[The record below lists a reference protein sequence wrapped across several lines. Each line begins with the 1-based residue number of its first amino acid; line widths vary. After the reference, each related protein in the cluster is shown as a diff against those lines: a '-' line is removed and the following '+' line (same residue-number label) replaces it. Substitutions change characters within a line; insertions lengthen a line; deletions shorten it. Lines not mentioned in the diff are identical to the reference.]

1 MVDQVSGGS
10 HDSFLYAGGT
20 ARISGRCLHGDLL
33 SRSLLLL
40 HCETWMHFI
49 PYSFSSVVKSG
60 EFQGKVHGDANAVS
74 DLEFWI
80 ALNSRLSL
88 VIPGVCR
95 VTRPP

>member
-1 MVDQVSGGS
+1 MVGQVSGGS
-10 HDSFLYAGGT
+10 HDSFLDAHGT
-20 ARISGRCLHGDLL
+20 ARISGKCLHGDRL

-40 HCETWMHFI
+40 SCETWIHFV
-49 PYSFSSVVKSG
+49 PYAVRSVVRSG
-60 EFQGKVHGDANAVS
+60 EFQGKVHADVNAVS